1 MVTHNLYKK
10 HAMLFVKN
18 KKQKIIITRENDC
31 YYITDLYTML
41 KLSAVY
47 YDVLIRPLS
56 TVFIQL
62 ENGQKAIRN
71 PGEELP
77 EIDLT
82 APNLADIFNL
92 YKCENPVN
100 ITDFVYH
107 PIGNKYAAIRMVEIN
122 RNFYQYNGK
131 FIDAAL
137 EYAEEFMASGDRFP
151 VLKYEDDM
159 GVGCLIMPINNA
171 KCNES
176 IANIKEAMRN
186 EHKRNHAD
194 R

>member
-1 MVTHNLYKK
+1 MGTTNLYKK
-10 HAMLFVKN
+10 HAMIFAKN

-31 YYITDLYTML
+31 YYITDKSTML
-41 KLSAVY
+41 KIPAVY

-56 TVFIQL
+56 PLFQQL
-62 ENGQKAIRN
+62 KNGQKAIRK

-77 EIDLT
+77 ELDLT
-82 APNLADIFNL
+82 APNLADIFHI

-100 ITDFVYH
+100 VTDFLYD

-122 RNFYQYNGK
+122 WNFYQYNAN
-131 FIDAAL
+131 FISATMD
-137 EYAEEFMASGDRFP
+137 YAGNFTASNDRFP

-159 GVGCLIMPINNA
+159 GVGCLIMPINNS

-176 IANIKEAMRN
+176 FANFKEAIR
-186 EHKRNHAD
+186 R
-194 R
+194 